1 MDIDAKKEGTLDGKY
16 KESKTIELRECAKK
30 IDDTTHIYARP
41 NCKIDL

>member
-30 IDDTTHIYARP
+30 IDDTRAKEIMEKVTM
-41 NCKIDL
+41 D